1 MHNFVIDSDEH
12 DVHLTQRQ
20 DENVSSGS
28 ATKLDLSFRNGPS
41 GMTYLPMI
49 PNGEQWNKFDVIT
62 SSCTV
67 QASLLTSRYRYSM
80 YEETVL

>member
-28 ATKLDLSFRNGPS
+28 ATKLDFSTRNGSS
-41 GMTYLPMI
+41 GMTYLPTI

-67 QASLLTSRYRYSM
+67 QASLLTSSYRYST